1 MTSCSLDFQGKKCVL
16 EGIKRLQLKFECLP
30 TDLRH
35 EREPYGPRQ
44 IAPIRPGAWR
54 LDRQRQVLQ
63 VAQQERQRG
72 QAPPPQHT
80 LFAVLREAFQPEPA
94 LDGLEEGFDAPP
106 PLSHPRQ
113 IFTAQIEV

>member
-1 MTSCSLDFQGKKCVL
+1 ML
-16 EGIKRLQLKFECLP
+16 EGIEGLQLKFECLP

-44 IAPIRPGAWR
+44 IAPIHLGAWR

-63 VAQQERQRG
+63 MAQQERQRG
-72 QAPPPQHT
+72 QASPPQHT
-80 LFAVLREAFQPEPA
+80 LFAVLREAFQPKPA